1 MKVDASRECT
11 ETVSRRGRST
21 QVDRDFVKL
30 MGKAEQTQI
39 VLNCCANEL
48 LKNTLPVLYDELE
61 RCQKSLEGYLE
72 QKRAIF
78 PRFYFVSNAAIL
90 IILSQGSDPLQMQ
103 PYYEKV
109 FDSVNQVEHDKSD
122 KGHRPRGAMPAP
134 VHAVTLAC

>member
-1 MKVDASRECT
+1 M
-11 ETVSRRGRST
+11 SRRGRST

-30 MGKAEQTQI
+30 MAKAEQTQI
-39 VLNCCANEL
+39 VLQCCANEL

-90 IILSQGSDPLQMQ
+90 IILS
-103 PYYEKV
+103 
-109 FDSVNQVEHDKSD
+109 
-122 KGHRPRGAMPAP
+122 
-134 VHAVTLAC
+134 

>member
-1 MKVDASRECT
+1 MRVYASRERT

-39 VLNCCANEL
+39 VLQCCANEL

-78 PRFYFVSNAAIL
+78 PRFYFV
-90 IILSQGSDPLQMQ
+90 
-103 PYYEKV
+103 
-109 FDSVNQVEHDKSD
+109 
-122 KGHRPRGAMPAP
+122 
-134 VHAVTLAC
+134 